1 MALTEAHHGRI
12 LRGQSPGQAPGGAE
26 ADRRTRILEAAE
38 RAFVRQGFHA
48 TTMQDVAAE
57 AGMSPGNL
65 YRYFRSKEAIVK
77 GLCAQDQE
85 ERAQAFAMLAQSG
98 NVIAAMAAG
107 IRDKLL
113 NEPREKM
120 QMVLEIWAEAG
131 RNPTIAGL
139 CGAIDEDVRQGLTK
153 LIGTAKA
160 RGETA
165 DSVDPAFVARSGSSS
180 AAPMR
185 PISTARPR
193 SPWRSESSSRCFAA
207 TSLRIHTI
215 PVADAKGADR
225 CVAR

>member
-65 YRYFRSKEAIVK
+65 YRYFRSKEAIVE

-98 NVIAAMAAG
+98 SVIAAMAAG

-165 DSVDPAFVARSGSSS
+165 DSVDPAFVARAMFTVVVGLFKRRAHEADFDGEAEIARALGIVIALFRGVITPYPHNSS
-180 AAPMR
+180 
-185 PISTARPR
+185 
-193 SPWRSESSSRCFAA
+193 C
-207 TSLRIHTI
+207 
-215 PVADAKGADR
+215 
-225 CVAR
+225 